1 MQELPQGSPVFKERL
16 QLILKSGQTKEEF
29 VVCRE
34 KVAEFKKW
42 IDR

>member
-16 QLILKSGQTKEEF
+16 QLTVKSGQTKEEF
-29 VVCRE
+29 VVSRE
-34 KVAEFKKW
+34 KMTEFKKW